1 MNKVIDNPEIPA
13 TVLAERRSQLETE
26 RDHLLEQ
33 AGVSLAD
40 FENVDPEDPTMGRDA
55 VTANLKAMTVHTL
68 DEIGA
73 ALARID
79 AGTYGTCEGC
89 DTAIPA
95 ERLEFIPATRYC
107 VGCQQRFE

>member
-1 MNKVIDNPEIPA
+1 MNKVINSPEIPA
-13 TVLAERRSQLETE
+13 TVLAERRAQLEAE

-40 FENVDPEDPTMGRDA
+40 YEDVDPEDPTKGRDA
-55 VTANLKAMTVHTL
+55 VTANLKAMTATAI
-68 DEIGA
+68 DEIAA

-79 AGTYGTCEGC
+79 DGTYGTCEGC

-107 VGCQQRFE
+107 VNCQQRFG

>member
-1 MNKVIDNPEIPA
+1 MNKVINNRGVPA
-13 TVLAERRSQLETE
+13 TVLAERRAQLEAE

-33 AGVSLAD
+33 AGVSFED
-40 FENVDPEDPTMGRDA
+40 FSEIDPEDPTKGRDA
-55 VTANLKAMTVHTL
+55 VTANLKAMTVTAL
-68 DEIGA
+68 GEIGA

-79 AGTYGTCEGC
+79 AGTYGVCEGC
-89 DTAIPA
+89 ESEIPA